1 MFVSVFCFVLCLV
14 FVLMGVAFY
23 TLYERKGLSYSQRRK
38 GPNKVSLKGLP
49 QPMSDAIKLFM
60 KEYFVPM
67 KAGAVEF
74 MVGPFFMLFLALVMW
89 WPVSFSG
96 NGSMMVFSMIF
107 FLCVSSLGVYSIF
120 LMGWCSNS
128 KYSVFGAMRAVAQ
141 VISYEVVIILLI
153 VGPVILSGSFNTI
166 YMSDFGIWFGGVV
179 YLYLLIWFF
188 TCLAET
194 NRSPFD
200 FVEGESEL
208 VSGFNVEYGGVGFAM
223 IFMAEYANI
232 IFISLISALLF
243 CGGGSVGGFNIFS
256 SISMLKFI
264 FFILGFMFF
273 VVQARASYPRYRYDL
288 LMNLTWKK
296 FLPLTLGV
304 SMVIFSLM

>member
-1 MFVSVFCFVLCLV
+1 MVVSSFSFLLCVV
-14 FVLMGVAFY
+14 FVLAGVAFY
-23 TLYERKGLSYSQRRK
+23 TLFERKSLSYSQRRK

-67 KAGAVEF
+67 KAGSISF
-74 MVGPFFMLFLALVMW
+74 LLGPFMMLFLALMMW
-89 WPVSFSG
+89 LSVPFYSNMSSLSFSI
-96 NGSMMVFSMIF
+96 IF
-107 FLCVSSLGVYSIF
+107 FFCVSSLGVYSTF
-120 LMGWCSNS
+120 LMGWSSNS
-128 KYSVFGAMRAVAQ
+128 KYAVFGAMRAVAQ
-141 VISYEVVIILLI
+141 AISYEVVIILLMI
-153 VGPVILSGSFNTI
+153 GPIILVGGFNML
-166 YMSDFGIWFGGVV
+166 YVSDFGVWFGLVIFI
-179 YLYLLIWFF
+179 YLLIWVF

-232 IFISLISALLF
+232 IFISVISALFF
-243 CGGGSVGGFNIFS
+243 CGGGSIIYTYSLMIS
-256 SISMLKFI
+256 SMKFI
-264 FFILGFMFF
+264 FFVLVFMFL

-288 LMNLTWKK
+288 LMNLTWMK
-296 FLPLTLGV
+296 FLPVSLG
-304 SMVIFSLM
+304 ISLVLFCVL